1 MSHVI
6 VLVGVVTWT
15 YGRVNDK
22 QFTEVDLHV
31 KGRPHPTTKE
41 YAGVRRST
49 QEYAGVRRST
59 QEYAG
64 VRRSTQ
70 EYAGSARE
78 VRRKYVI
85 DPDELRKVVLV
96 HVTLFVAP
104 GDASVIRNGR
114 LCSTSIS
121 SSKFRL
127 VT

>member
-31 KGRPHPTTKE
+31 KGRPHPTTK
-41 YAGVRRST
+41 
-49 QEYAGVRRST
+49 
-59 QEYAG
+59 EYAG